1 VAVASQHLRNLRA
14 AGMLQTRR
22 DAQRIY
28 YRLADESVFE
38 AYRAVRT
45 VGERRLAEIDRAV
58 GEYLS
63 DRTSMR
69 AVCVGEL
76 LELLREDAAVVL
88 DVRPEEEYRAGH
100 IAGARSVPVERLE
113 EYLCDLPEE
122 VEAKEIVAYCRG
134 PYCVF
139 SDEAV
144 RLLEARGYR
153 ASRLTEGSS
162 SGGPPG
168 CRWRAEEIG
177 MGRESVDAKTLR
189 EWLER
194 GERVTVVDVRH
205 AEEHAE
211 WSVPGSVNFDAY
223 DALKSGEPDAMD
235 AMELPNDGPVVTVC
249 GAGRSSAVT
258 VPRAWCTGRG
268 SPAFWCRS
276 SARASPRT

>member
-1 VAVASQHLRNLRA
+1 MDEARHRRFKDEIFGQFARIGKALSSPKRLEMIDLLAQGERSVEEVAQRAGTSVAVASQHLRNLRA
-14 AGMLQTRR
+14 AGMVRTRR

-45 VGERRLAEIDRAV
+45 VGERRLAEIDRV
-58 GEYLS
+58 VVEYLS
-63 DRTSMR
+63 DRASMR
-69 AVCVGEL
+69 AVCAGEL

-122 VEAKEIVAYCRG
+122 AEDKEIVAYCRG

-153 ASRLTEGSS
+153 ASRLTEGF
-162 SGGPPG
+162 PE
-168 CRWRAEEIG
+168 WRAAG
-177 MGRESVDAKTLR
+177 MPVES
-189 EWLER
+189 
-194 GERVTVVDVRH
+194 
-205 AEEHAE
+205 
-211 WSVPGSVNFDAY
+211 
-223 DALKSGEPDAMD
+223 
-235 AMELPNDGPVVTVC
+235 
-249 GAGRSSAVT
+249 
-258 VPRAWCTGRG
+258 
-268 SPAFWCRS
+268 
-276 SARASPRT
+276 